1 MEQIFVDTNVILDIL
16 QQREGMLDALRMIM
30 FARKQQ
36 LGLVT
41 STLSLMNV
49 GYALR
54 HQYKGAALCKVL
66 DKLDKIIKPIAVSPD
81 AYYKA
86 IKAEWKDFEDSVQ
99 HFSAIEAGCK
109 CIVTNN
115 VKDFKASSLPVVRP
129 SQFQK
134 FIEGN

>member
-66 DKLDKIIKPIAVSPD
+66 DKLDETIKPKQYLLMLTTKPSKPNGRTLRILFSISP
-81 AYYKA
+81 
-86 IKAEWKDFEDSVQ
+86 
-99 HFSAIEAGCK
+99 
-109 CIVTNN
+109 
-115 VKDFKASSLPVVRP
+115 P
-129 SQFQK
+129 
-134 FIEGN
+134 